1 MRTIFLMLFVFSTL
15 IVRAQNPIIEG
26 NDTTAMTEYN
36 DGNLWVYRQMGDYVV
51 GVTNID
57 IT

>member
-1 MRTIFLMLFVFSTL
+1 MLFVFSTL

-36 DGNLWVYRQMGDYVV
+36 DGVFMGLSPN
-51 GVTNID
+51 GRLCCRSNQH
-57 IT
+57 